1 MASRNQRSWET
12 ATIVDGDAAR
22 ARSSTSSVSKSRWLV
37 GSSSSSRSASEATI
51 AAIAARARWPGLSRS
66 IGRWTASASRPK
78 WASRVRPRDSSTP
91 GPAWRRNHGSSG
103 PVAARSCGRC
113 GSRRTLVVTSTSPAV
128 GCSVPRSRL
137 RSVVLPAPLAP
148 ETATRSPPWSVRST
162 FSSTRAPAPR
172 RAATRRPLS
181 AAASRRSR
189 GGAASRGS
197 STPRVELALQAVL
210 ARLRLLRDL
219 LGVALLLVG
228 AQAARA
234 ALAAAG
240 VVVGVGDVGL
250 EAPAPLVLR
259 LDELL
264 EPGAAARAL
273 GAVGGVAALVGLEGA
288 AGGELVD
295 AVDDGVEEAAVV
307 RDHEQRAVEAGEELL
322 QPREAV
328 GVEVVGRLVEEQ
340 HLRVLEQRRRQ
351 QRARLLAAREA
362 VQRPVAR
369 QVLDPEP
376 APDLLGAGLGG
387 PRLRRLGAFE
397 RVGVAVEVVAA
408 FERAQGG
415 ERRARLAERVAEQ
428 RVERRLARGRLLREV
443 ADAAVA
449 RRPRRGRGARGRPAG
464 AAASTCR
471 RRWGRRGRRA
481 RRRRGSATARRTG
494 ARRHSFSSGRV
505 LVAR

>member
-1 MASRNQRSWET
+1 MQRQ
-12 ATIVDGDAAR
+12 VDVVQHAGADAAQ
-22 ARSSTSSVSKSRWLV
+22 
-37 GSSSSSRSASEATI
+37 GGH
-51 AAIAARARWPGLSRS
+51 AAA
-66 IGRWTASASRPK
+66 
-78 WASRVRPRDSSTP
+78 
-91 GPAWRRNHGSSG
+91 
-103 PVAARSCGRC
+103 
-113 GSRRTLVVTSTSPAV
+113 AV
-128 GCSVPRSRL
+128 GGGVE
-137 RSVVLPAPLAP
+137 AQ
-148 ETATRSPPWSVRST
+148 
-162 FSSTRAPAPR
+162 PR
-172 RAATRRPLS
+172 RGGLARQLDVTR
-181 AAASRRSR
+181 
-189 GGAASRGS
+189 
-197 STPRVELALQAVL
+197 ELALQAVL

-228 AQAARA
+228 AHAARA

-259 LDELL
+259 LGELL

-307 RDHEQRAVEAGEELL
+307 RDDEQGAVEAGEELL

-328 GVEVVGRLVEEQ
+328 GVEVVGRLVEQQ

-387 PRLRRLGAFE
+387 PGLRRLGALE
-397 RVGVAVEVVAA
+397 RVGVAVEVA
-408 FERAQGG
+408 FVRAQGG
-415 ERRARLAERVAEQ
+415 ERLARLAERVAEQ

-449 RRPRRGRGARGRPAG
+449 GDRAAVGVLAAGQQPQQRRLAG
-464 AAASTCR
+464 AVGADEAGALAGAEGQR
-471 RRWGRRGRRA
+471 QPVEQGRAVIAFRQVEC
-481 RRRRGSATARRTG
+481 S
-494 ARRHSFSSGRV
+494 
-505 LVAR
+505 